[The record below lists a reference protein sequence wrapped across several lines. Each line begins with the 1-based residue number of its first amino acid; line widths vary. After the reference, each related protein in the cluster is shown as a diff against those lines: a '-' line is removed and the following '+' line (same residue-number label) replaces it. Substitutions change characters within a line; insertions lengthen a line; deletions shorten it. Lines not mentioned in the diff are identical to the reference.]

1 MEQEKSQ
8 ELQQNIAMEA
18 LGLLALGCGEKGVDK
33 HEQAIRIIGTG
44 CGIPEEDTGKLLGI
58 IQQGKEAPEK
68 IKTGEITLGDKK
80 DVMANWSA
88 QDTFWVLMDLFQVA
102 IILNT
107 QEERAAMYSMAEE
120 LTATQNLEDW
130 LNGNK

>member
-1 MEQEKSQ
+1 MEQERSQ
-8 ELQQNIAMEA
+8 ELQQNIAREA

-44 CGIPEEDTGKLLGI
+44 CGIPEEETGKLLDLI
-58 IQQGKEAPEK
+58 TQAKAAPEK
-68 IKTGEITLGDKK
+68 VSTGEITLGDKK
-80 DVMANWSA
+80 DTMANWSA